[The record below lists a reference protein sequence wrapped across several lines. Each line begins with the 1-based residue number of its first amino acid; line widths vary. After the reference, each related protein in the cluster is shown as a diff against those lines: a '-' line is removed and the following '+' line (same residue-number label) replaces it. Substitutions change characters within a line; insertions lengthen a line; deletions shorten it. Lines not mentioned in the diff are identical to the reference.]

1 MNLQRLYLCVHAL
14 SWIEIAPADQRRRE
28 LLWGG
33 GEHWPGRTAAC
44 HELDLVLRQKMQR
57 LIREIEGNDDQAF
70 LILPTGLQGNRELIE
85 FARAHLGPRCLVCRL
100 GADLAE
106 NRRTLGAEFSRGLAA
121 DRAAAT
127 AAHGA
132 PASAYELAAWERS
145 RAWAADFDQQLATRG
160 YRYDPATVECVTFGA
175 NWVGCGATYP
185 IQMARAFGLARAMQ
199 RRFELSNPDW
209 SPLLLAAEPIQQNL
223 SLAGQVL
230 LYIFRNGH
238 LGPMAATPS
247 PDVRGRYLAQ
257 YWEGIRGIMDP
268 AHVVTVDFP
277 AGSVREVD
285 LFGVEVARA
294 RGLWAEPNRG
304 PVTMSV
310 GSGVFTPYHS
320 TLVMAE
326 EHLSLEEFRAA
337 LLAGTVAER
346 HWKRTFA
353 KSSKSCGRSIPDS
366 TDRGG
371 RAAGSWRR
379 LDIHGA
385 G

>member
-1 MNLQRLYLCVHAL
+1 MQPKVLNRLYLCVHAL

-44 HELDLVLRQKMQR
+44 RELDLVLRRKKQR
-57 LIREIEGNDDQAF
+57 LIREIAGNDDEAF
-70 LILPTGLQGNRELIE
+70 LILPTGLRGNRELIE

-100 GADLAE
+100 GGDLAE
-106 NRRTLGAEFSRGLAA
+106 NRRALGAEFSRGLEA
-121 DRAAAT
+121 DRAAAA

-132 PASAYELAAWERS
+132 PVSAYELAAWERS
-145 RAWAADFDQQLATRG
+145 KAWAADLDRQLAAAG
-160 YRYDPATVECVTFGA
+160 YRYDPESVEFVTFGA

-185 IQMARAFGLARAMQ
+185 IQMARVFGLARAMQ

-209 SPLLLAAEPIQQNL
+209 SPLLLAAEPVQQNL
-223 SLAGQVL
+223 ALADRVL

-268 AHVVTVDFP
+268 AHLVTVDFP

-326 EHLSLEEFRAA
+326 EHLSLEQFRDT

-346 HWKRTFA
+346 PRPERKV
-353 KSSKSCGRSIPDS
+353 D
-366 TDRGG
+366 
-371 RAAGSWRR
+371 
-379 LDIHGA
+379 
-385 G
+385 

>member
-1 MNLQRLYLCVHAL
+1 MILNRLFLCVHAL
-14 SWIEIAPADQRRRE
+14 SWIEIAPADQRQRE
-28 LLWGG
+28 LRWGG

-44 HELDLVLRQKMQR
+44 RERDLILRRETQR
-57 LIREIEGNDDQAF
+57 LIREIAGNDDQAF
-70 LILPTGLQGNRELIE
+70 LILPTGLRGNRELIE

-100 GADLAE
+100 GGDLAE
-106 NRRTLGAEFSRGLAA
+106 NRRILGAEFSRGLAA

-132 PASAYELAAWERS
+132 PVSAYELAAWERS
-145 RAWAADFDQQLATRG
+145 RAWAADLDRQLAAGG
-160 YRYDPATVECVTFGA
+160 YRYDPATAEFVTFGA

-185 IQMARAFGLARAMQ
+185 IQMGRAFGLARAMQ

-209 SPLLLAAEPIQQNL
+209 SPLLLAADPIQQNL
-223 SLAGQVL
+223 ALADQVL
-230 LYIFRNGH
+230 LYIFRNGYP
-238 LGPMAATPS
+238 GPMAETPS

-257 YWEGIRGIMDP
+257 YWEGIRGVADP

-326 EHLSLEEFRAA
+326 EHLSLEEFRAV
-337 LLAGTVAER
+337 LLSGVVTSKTAA
-346 HWKRTFA
+346 A
-353 KSSKSCGRSIPDS
+353 SSVG
-366 TDRGG
+366 
-371 RAAGSWRR
+371 
-379 LDIHGA
+379 
-385 G
+385 

>member
-1 MNLQRLYLCVHAL
+1 MILNRLFLCVHAL
-14 SWIEIAPADQRRRE
+14 SWIEIAPADQRQRE

-33 GEHWPGRTAAC
+33 GEHWPGRTKAC
-44 HELDLVLRQKMQR
+44 RELDLVLRQKMQR
-57 LIREIEGNDDQAF
+57 LIRDIAGNEDEAF
-70 LILPTGLQGNRELIE
+70 LILPTGLRGNRELIE
-85 FARAHLGPRCLVCRL
+85 FAHAHLGPRCLVCRL
-100 GADLAE
+100 GGDLAE
-106 NRRTLGAEFSRGLAA
+106 NRRILGAEFSRGLAA

-132 PASAYELAAWERS
+132 PVSAYELAAWERS
-145 RAWAADFDQQLATRG
+145 KAWAADLDRQLAAGG
-160 YRYDPATVECVTFGA
+160 YRYDPATAEFVTFGA

-185 IQMARAFGLARAMQ
+185 IQMGRAFGLARAMQ

-209 SPLLLAAEPIQQNL
+209 SPLLLAADPIQQNL
-223 SLAGQVL
+223 ALADQVL
-230 LYIFRNGH
+230 LYIFRNRY

-257 YWEGIRGIMDP
+257 YWEGIRGVADP

-326 EHLSLEEFRAA
+326 EHLSLEEFRAV
-337 LLAGTVAER
+337 LLAGVVTER
-346 HWKRTFA
+346 DR
-353 KSSKSCGRSIPDS
+353 SSAGHA
-366 TDRGG
+366 G
-371 RAAGSWRR
+371 AARPAR
-379 LDIHGA
+379 HCHLTGA
-385 G
+385 AVRY

>member
-1 MNLQRLYLCVHAL
+1 MITLQRLYLCVHAL
-14 SWIEIAPADQRRRE
+14 SWIEIAPADQRERE

-44 HELDLVLRQKMQR
+44 RELDLVLRRRTQR
-57 LIREIEGNDDQAF
+57 LILEVAGNDDEAF
-70 LILPTGLQGNRELIE
+70 LILPTGLKGNRELIE

-100 GADLAE
+100 DGDLAA
-106 NRRTLGAEFSRGLAA
+106 NRRALGAEFSRGLAA
-121 DRAAAT
+121 DRAAAE
-127 AAHGA
+127 ASGA
-132 PASAYELAAWERS
+132 PVSAYELAAWERS
-145 RAWAADFDQQLATRG
+145 RAWAEDLDRQLACAG
-160 YRYDPATVECVTFGA
+160 YRYDPETVEFVTFGA

-185 IQMARAFGLARAMQ
+185 IQMARAFGLAHAMQ

-209 SPLLLAAEPIQQNL
+209 SPLLLAAEPIEQNL
-223 SLAGQVL
+223 VLANQVL
-230 LYIFRNGH
+230 LYIFRNGFS
-238 LGPMAATPS
+238 GPMAATPS

-257 YWEGIRGIMDP
+257 AWEGIRGIMDP

-337 LLAGTVAER
+337 LVAGTVAER
-346 HWKRTFA
+346 PRPE
-353 KSSKSCGRSIPDS
+353 REVD
-366 TDRGG
+366 
-371 RAAGSWRR
+371 
-379 LDIHGA
+379 
-385 G
+385 

>member
-1 MNLQRLYLCVHAL
+1 MQPKTLNRLYLCVHAL

-44 HELDLVLRQKMQR
+44 RELDLVLRRKKQR
-57 LIREIEGNDDQAF
+57 LIREIADRDDEAF
-70 LILPTGLQGNRELIE
+70 LILPTGLRGNRELIE
-85 FARAHLGPRCLVCRL
+85 FASAHLGPRCLVCRL
-100 GADLAE
+100 GGDLAE
-106 NRRTLGAEFSRGLAA
+106 NRRALGAEFSRGLEA
-121 DRAAAT
+121 DRAAAA

-132 PASAYELAAWERS
+132 PVSACELAAWERS
-145 RAWAADFDQQLATRG
+145 KAWAADLDCQLAAAG
-160 YRYDPATVECVTFGA
+160 YRYDPESVEFVTFGA
-175 NWVGCGATYP
+175 NWVGCGATYA
-185 IQMARAFGLARAMQ
+185 IQMARAFGLTHPMQ

-209 SPLLLAAEPIQQNL
+209 SPLLLAADPVAQNL
-223 SLAGQVL
+223 PVGDQVL
-230 LYIFRNGH
+230 LYLFRNGH

-268 AHVVTVDFP
+268 AHLVTVDFP

-304 PVTMSV
+304 PVTMGV

-326 EHLSLEEFRAA
+326 EHLSLEQFRAT
-337 LLAGTVAER
+337 LLAGVVTER
-346 HWKRTFA
+346 
-353 KSSKSCGRSIPDS
+353 
-366 TDRGG
+366 DR
-371 RAAGSWRR
+371 RAT
-379 LDIHGA
+379 LI
-385 G
+385 

>member
-1 MNLQRLYLCVHAL
+1 MTLNRLYLCVHAL

-44 HELDLVLRQKMQR
+44 RDLDLVLRRKTQR
-57 LIREIEGNDDQAF
+57 LIREIAGNADEAF
-70 LILPTGLQGNRELIE
+70 LILPTGSKGNRELIE

-100 GADLAE
+100 GGDLAA
-106 NRRTLGAEFSRGLAA
+106 NRRALGAEFGRGLAA
-121 DRAAAT
+121 DRAAAE
-127 AAHGA
+127 AAAGA
-132 PASAYELAAWERS
+132 PVSAYELAAWERS
-145 RAWAADFDQQLATRG
+145 RAWAEDFDQQLATSG
-160 YRYDPATVECVTFGA
+160 YRYDPETVECVTFGA

-185 IQMARAFGLARAMQ
+185 IQMARAFGLAGAMQ
-199 RRFELSNPDW
+199 RSFELSNPDW
-209 SPLLLAAEPIQQNL
+209 SPLLLAAEPVEQNL
-223 SLAGQVL
+223 PLGDHVL
-230 LYIFRNGH
+230 LYIFRNGY

-268 AHVVTVDFP
+268 AHVVTVDFS

-337 LLAGTVAER
+337 LLAGTVTER
-346 HWKRTFA
+346 PRPE
-353 KSSKSCGRSIPDS
+353 REVD
-366 TDRGG
+366 
-371 RAAGSWRR
+371 
-379 LDIHGA
+379 
-385 G
+385 

>member
-1 MNLQRLYLCVHAL
+1 MITLKKLYLCVHAL

-44 HELDLVLRQKMQR
+44 RELDLVLRRKTQR
-57 LIREIEGNDDQAF
+57 LIREIAGNDDEAF
-70 LILPTGLQGNRELIE
+70 LILPTGSKGNRELIE
-85 FARAHLGPRCLVCRL
+85 FARDHLGPRCLVCRL
-100 GADLAE
+100 EGDLAA
-106 NRRTLGAEFSRGLAA
+106 NQRALGAEFVRGLAA
-121 DRAAAT
+121 DRAAAE
-127 AAHGA
+127 AASGT
-132 PASAYELAAWERS
+132 PVSAYELAAWERS
-145 RAWAADFDQQLATRG
+145 RAWAEDFDQQLATRG
-160 YRYDPATVECVTFGA
+160 YRYDPALVEFVTFGA
-175 NWVGCGATYP
+175 NWVGCGATYA

-199 RRFELSNPDW
+199 RHFELSNPDW
-209 SPLLLAAEPIQQNL
+209 SPLLLAAEPIEQNL
-223 SLAGQVL
+223 VLADQVL
-230 LYIFRNGH
+230 LYLFRNGYP
-238 LGPMAATPS
+238 GPMAATPS

-346 HWKRTFA
+346 PRPE
-353 KSSKSCGRSIPDS
+353 REVD
-366 TDRGG
+366 
-371 RAAGSWRR
+371 
-379 LDIHGA
+379 
-385 G
+385 